1 MGQMQNE
8 SEHSIKRVWKKPVK
22 GPEKGI
28 YLITTN
34 IFPFSVFFL
43 VVRLF
48 DLSQNK
54 KKTKEAFKS
63 HITHI

>member
-34 IFPFSVFFL
+34 IFSFSVFFQ
-43 VVRLF
+43 
-48 DLSQNK
+48 LSDSLTFFK
-54 KKTKEAFKS
+54 IKKTKEAFKS